1 MTNDDL
7 IQTERYLLEQPPNVT
22 AAINYLKQFT
32 P

>member
-1 MTNDDL
+1 MTNND
-7 IQTERYLLEQPPNVT
+7 IVAATRYLYEIPPNVT